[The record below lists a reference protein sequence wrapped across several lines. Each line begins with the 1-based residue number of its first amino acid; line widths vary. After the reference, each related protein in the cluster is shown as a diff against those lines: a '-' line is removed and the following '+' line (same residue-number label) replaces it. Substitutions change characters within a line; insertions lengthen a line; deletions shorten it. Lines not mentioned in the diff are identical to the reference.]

1 MRELEFK
8 IPPVVL
14 MGVFAIG
21 MWLLSMQ
28 LPKQALFANG
38 STIAAV
44 VIVIL
49 GALVAVSGVLAFR
62 KARTTVNPM
71 EPQDAS
77 TLVNSG
83 VYRVTRN
90 PMYLGFLLMLVGYG
104 VFLQSAYSLV
114 LCVGFIL
121 YMNRFQ
127 IEPEERFLEAQF
139 HNEFVLYKGKVRR
152 WI

>member
-1 MRELEFK
+1 MRKLELK

-14 MGVFAIG
+14 MGMFAIG
-21 MWLLSMQ
+21 MWLLSIQ
-28 LPKQALFANG
+28 LPKQTLFATG
-38 STIAAV
+38 STLAAV
-44 VIVIL
+44 IITLL
-49 GALVAVSGVLAFR
+49 GAIIAISGVLAFR
-62 KARTTVNPM
+62 KARTTANPM

-90 PMYLGFLLMLVGYG
+90 PMYLGFLLMLVGFG
-104 VFLQSAYSLV
+104 IFLQSAYSLV

-127 IEPEERFLEAQF
+127 IEPEERFLEVHFQD
-139 HNEFVLYKGKVRR
+139 EFVLYKGKVRR

>member
-1 MRELEFK
+1 MRKLELK

-14 MGVFAIG
+14 MGVFVIG

-28 LPKQALFANG
+28 LPKQALLANG
-38 STIAAV
+38 STLAAAIISLLGVIIA
-44 VIVIL
+44 I
-49 GALVAVSGVLAFR
+49 SGVLAFR
-62 KARTTVNPM
+62 KARTTANPM

-90 PMYLGFLLMLVGYG
+90 PMYLGFLLMLVGFG
-104 VFLQSAYSLV
+104 LFLQSAYSLV

-127 IEPEERFLEAQF
+127 IEPEERFLEAKF